1 VFEQFAT
8 KDKKLSVA
16 VTQIGEKYHLDI
28 YQAARIIL
36 NDLGIKTMSGGN
48 QCTAEQDKDYFS
60 YRRGQKNNMEKKVH
74 LIFSVVMSLFMIS
87 IMSFVVTYMNIG
99 WNDQTIE
106 KWLSSFAIAWL
117 VGVPLLYIFAPIF
130 KKKIVKL
137 LSK

>member
-1 VFEQFAT
+1 
-8 KDKKLSVA
+8 
-16 VTQIGEKYHLDI
+16 
-28 YQAARIIL
+28 
-36 NDLGIKTMSGGN
+36 
-48 QCTAEQDKDYFS
+48 
-60 YRRGQKNNMEKKVH
+60 MEKKVH

-117 VGVPLLYIFAPIF
+117 VGFPLLYIFAPIF

-137 LSK
+137 LF